1 MYFVCGHKSSD
12 VIYEKYAP
20 LSFHEAT
27 KNSAPKAF
35 AVFKISR
42 GTHIRKS

>member
-12 VIYEKYAP
+12 VIHENYAT

-27 KNSAPKAF
+27 GKFGAKAF